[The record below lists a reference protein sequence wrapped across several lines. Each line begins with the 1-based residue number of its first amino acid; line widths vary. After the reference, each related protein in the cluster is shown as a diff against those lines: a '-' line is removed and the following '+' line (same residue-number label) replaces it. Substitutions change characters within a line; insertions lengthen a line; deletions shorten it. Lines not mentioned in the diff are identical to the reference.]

1 MSLYQLIRANSN
13 FRLTWFA
20 MFVSRLGDGLYSV
33 AIIWM
38 TYQVDRSALSL
49 GIVLGAF
56 TFSTF
61 VFGIFAGVVADRMN
75 RRTLIIS
82 SSVLCGVT
90 VLVIPLTFYFGMLH
104 LPLLVFLSFVFG
116 ALTQFFEPVVRAS
129 VSNLVSKTEL
139 TQGNAALGTT
149 ESIGYLVGPTLGG
162 ILITFFNVE
171 MVLVLNGISFLLAA
185 LLISK
190 VNVPLNNMPEAISPT
205 KWTHDLKEGL
215 QFIKENQFVTRLFQ
229 ISILSTIAYSP
240 FFVNLPIFLDEG
252 LKLSSKEQAT
262 FLGILYS
269 ILSLGQLIGFWLIGY
284 VPDRIRVN
292 LTIGYLLQAIGF
304 GLLFVLSH
312 PVAIMLSVTVAGIS
326 FGLVS
331 APFYSAIQREVP
343 GRLHGRV
350 FGVQSTFNGLLLPAG
365 RTITGGA
372 LEFVNARSIF
382 LFMGVL
388 YFLNA
393 FLANLLSKEK

>member
-1 MSLYQLIRANSN
+1 M
-13 FRLTWFA
+13 
-20 MFVSRLGDGLYSV
+20 
-33 AIIWM
+33 
-38 TYQVDRSALSL
+38 
-49 GIVLGAF
+49 
-56 TFSTF
+56 
-61 VFGIFAGVVADRMN
+61 
-75 RRTLIIS
+75 
-82 SSVLCGVT
+82 
-90 VLVIPLTFYFGMLH
+90 
-104 LPLLVFLSFVFG
+104 
-116 ALTQFFEPVVRAS
+116 
-129 VSNLVSKTEL
+129 
-139 TQGNAALGTT
+139 
-149 ESIGYLVGPTLGG
+149 
-162 ILITFFNVE
+162 
-171 MVLVLNGISFLLAA
+171 
-185 LLISK
+185 
-190 VNVPLNNMPEAISPT
+190 
-205 KWTHDLKEGL
+205 
-215 QFIKENQFVTRLFQ
+215 
-229 ISILSTIAYSP
+229 
-240 FFVNLPIFLDEG
+240 
-252 LKLSSKEQAT
+252 
-262 FLGILYS
+262 
-269 ILSLGQLIGFWLIGY
+269 SLGQLIGFWLIGY

-388 YFLNA
+388 YFINA